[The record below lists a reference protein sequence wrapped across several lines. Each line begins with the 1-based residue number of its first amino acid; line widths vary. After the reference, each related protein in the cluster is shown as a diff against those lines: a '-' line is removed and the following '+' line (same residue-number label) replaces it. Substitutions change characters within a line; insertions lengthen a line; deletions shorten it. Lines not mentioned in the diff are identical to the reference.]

1 MTCIYIWS
9 FERDIFLPSR
19 CDIFIQIFQV
29 LILKRIKW
37 NLEIKKKTNKRKKIL
52 IVYVIQDPLH
62 HLLSKKYK

>member
-19 CDIFIQIFQV
+19 SDIFIQIFQV

-37 NLEIKKKTNKRKKIL
+37 NLEIKKKTNKGKKSL
-52 IVYVIQDPLH
+52 IV
-62 HLLSKKYK
+62 